1 MDVATSFHATGG
13 HPKSYKMEG
22 IGIDFTSPCLD
33 ESVIDEFIPV
43 SDGQGLG
50 MLKIMASKY
59 GLLLGTSSGA
69 VAYAGHEYMSKF
81 SKGDLAVMIF
91 GDSGRA
97 YLSKNY
103 Y

>member
-1 MDVATSFHATGG
+1 
-13 HPKSYKMEG
+13 
-22 IGIDFTSPCLD
+22 
-33 ESVIDEFIPV
+33 
-43 SDGQGLG
+43 

-69 VAYAGHEYMSKF
+69 VAYAGREYAKKL